1 MAGGTRKC
9 RTKPF
14 SWKTRS
20 VKKSPFKGLA
30 AAKKAETAFWGK
42 KAIGF
47 TATSSLKAMGRIP
60 RASGCYVLGPKYA
73 QGKE

>member
-1 MAGGTRKC
+1 MAGGGKTRNC

-20 VKKSPFKGLA
+20 VKKSPFKALA
-30 AAKKAETAFWGK
+30 AAKKAESSYWEK

-73 QGKE
+73 

>member
-20 VKKSPFKGLA
+20 VKKSPFKGMT
-30 AAKKAETAFWGK
+30 AAKKAESSYWAK
-42 KAIGF
+42 RSIGF

-60 RASGCYVLGPKYA
+60 RSSGCYVIGPKYA
-73 QGKE
+73 